1 MMRMEIGVG
10 NSQKSK
16 ERIVSVVKNKWRN
29 TQKMKEHKK
38 SKGDKRLN
46 LPGEQQDG
54 SQRDTGLREG
64 WICF

>member
-46 LPGEQQDG
+46 LPGE
-54 SQRDTGLREG
+54 
-64 WICF
+64 